1 MLERLGALFSSYA
14 FLCQLCKHRFRAFQK
29 SPTGPDFSP
38 DRRAF
43 DRIPVMF
50 PTFFSGKQ
58 VQGRGVIVD
67 LSIGG
72 CWITSERSPGIGA
85 VLGLEIYDTEKGQP
99 IEIDAAV
106 VRLHVGMGFA
116 CEFLKLR
123 AEHEERLKTLL
134 EHCWSEAHPSPS

>member
-1 MLERLGALFSSYA
+1 VDY
-14 FLCQLCKHRFRAFQK
+14 
-29 SPTGPDFSP
+29 SP

-50 PTFFSGKQ
+50 PTFFAGKQ
-58 VQGRGVIVD
+58 VQGRGIIVD

-85 VLGLEIYDTEKGQP
+85 VLGLEIYDAEKEKDPP
-99 IEIDAAV
+99 IVIDAAV

-116 CEFLKLR
+116 CEFLKTR
-123 AEHEERLKTLL
+123 PEHEERLKILL
-134 EHCWSEAHPSPS
+134 EHCWSEAHPGEAS

>member
-1 MLERLGALFSSYA
+1 
-14 FLCQLCKHRFRAFQK
+14 
-29 SPTGPDFSP
+29 
-38 DRRAF
+38 
-43 DRIPVMF
+43 MF

-85 VLGLEIYDTEKGQP
+85 VLGLEIYDTEKGAP

-116 CEFLKLR
+116 CEFLKTR
-123 AEHEERLKTLL
+123 REHEERLKALL
-134 EHCWSEAHPSPS
+134 EQCWSAAHPAQGNH